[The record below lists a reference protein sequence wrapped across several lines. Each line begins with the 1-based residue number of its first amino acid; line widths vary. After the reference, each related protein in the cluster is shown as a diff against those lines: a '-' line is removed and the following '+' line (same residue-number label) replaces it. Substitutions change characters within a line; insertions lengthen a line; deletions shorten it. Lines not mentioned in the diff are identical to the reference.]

1 MRKLGSWRPP
11 LVRRASDI
19 YPAREQNF
27 SVSGG
32 GGDEDDSMSLRL
44 EKMTQS
50 NPSLS
55 NNMGSTGTEN
65 NGTSAAVTN
74 TTTSSTTTTGTTGA
88 PPSSRNSRVE
98 GRDYLLQPSATVA
111 LLPSIAEERHHLNG
125 NGFPHI
131 PYHKSISLIEQ
142 HQKFMPPQAGF
153 TTDKSETYGFVQL
166 DVLTGDG
173 DLGTREW
180 KETARWIKY
189 EEDLEEGSDRWG
201 RPHIASLSFHSL
213 IKLRQ
218 LIERDGII
226 MLDLEERD
234 MPGIAYRLVED
245 LTNKG
250 LIRSEE
256 SPMLMRALLLKHK
269 HVQEFERGW
278 FGLRRIN
285 TSAVSLQSLYEEKS
299 KGKIPASTDPC
310 VLVRRNSTLQKNIY
324 DLANSSRSL
333 QRTASAN
340 YIKPNNEFINIEI
353 NKTLPG
359 EQYCPSEEDITQWVL
374 RKDAMRRNLPNG
386 AEATMVMVGDIDI
399 LRKPIFVFVR
409 LAEATF
415 MFNVTE
421 IPVPTRFFAILLVP
435 SNVEMDILEI
445 GRSFGALMSNKHF
458 YQLAMLAKSRKNLL
472 TGINEFL
479 DDSIVL
485 PPGDWDNHD
494 LLPLHLLQAKSKAIR
509 LRRLKKQLSF
519 VKSSESF
526 CDGANGLV
534 MTAPKD
540 AGQNEKDDNNP
551 FKRTGRPFGGLY
563 NDIKRRLPFYVSD
576 YTDAFNF
583 QCFST
588 IVFMYFAS
596 IGFVITFAG
605 LMGEKTK
612 NLIGTSETLTA
623 TAIAGTFYSFFAAQ
637 PLIPIG
643 PTGPLLV
650 FDEILFGFCNRYEVE
665 FLPLRVWISLW
676 LLLITVIV
684 VAVEGSVLVKWF
696 TKFTQDIF
704 AVLTALLLIF
714 ESIDN
719 LVEIYELHPLS
730 APVNRRPYYP
740 TLSNDTTATTAIPND
755 YAPQIGV
762 DESDDLTAQ
771 PNTALLSTIL
781 MLGTFFISYFLKE
794 FRNSV
799 FLGEKARRALGDFG
813 VPIAILTMVF
823 LDYCENDTYT
833 QKIKVPN
840 GLEPSSPEDRGW
852 LISPNGIKTP
862 FDMKYALLAVVP
874 AILLFILIFMSQ
886 QICELLVNSKE
897 RKLVKG
903 AGLHYDI
910 LLIAIINCASGFFG
924 APWLCCAA
932 IRAIG
937 HVTALTVYSKNNPPG
952 EKPTIV
958 KVHEQRVTNLAVS
971 LLIGCSVLLS
981 PLLAYTPMAV
991 LFGVFMYMG
1000 VSALS
1005 ASQLYQRFIL
1015 FFIPVKSHPQTPW
1028 VRRVKTWKMHMYTLI
1043 QISCLA
1049 LLWGVKSWKQI
1060 SLAFPFFLILLVPI
1074 RIQLKRI
1081 FTESELEA
1089 LDAPLRP
1096 ANKSR

>member
-1 MRKLGSWRPP
+1 
-11 LVRRASDI
+11 
-19 YPAREQNF
+19 
-27 SVSGG
+27 
-32 GGDEDDSMSLRL
+32 
-44 EKMTQS
+44 MTQS
-50 NPSLS
+50 NPSLT
-55 NNMGSTGTEN
+55 NNLGSTGTEN
-65 NGTSAAVTN
+65 NAVTN
-74 TTTSSTTTTGTTGA
+74 TTTSSTTGTTGA
-88 PPSSRNSRVE
+88 PPSRNNRVE

-125 NGFPHI
+125 NGFPI
-131 PYHKSISLIEQ
+131 PYHKSISLIEH
-142 HQKFMPPQAGF
+142 HQKFMSPPAGF
-153 TTDKSETYGFVQL
+153 YTDKSETYGFVQL

-180 KETARWIKY
+180 KETARWIKQMFMLGNSHLLILSQY
-189 EEDLEEGSDRWG
+189 EEDLEEGSDRWSK
-201 RPHIASLSFHSL
+201 PHIASLSFHSL

-278 FGLRRIN
+278 FGLRRNN
-285 TSAVSLQSLYEEKS
+285 TSAVSLQVKKGQSNNMYPLRSERSLYEDKS
-299 KGKIPASTDPC
+299 KVKIPASTDPC

-353 NKTLPG
+353 NKTSG
-359 EQYCPSEEDITQWVL
+359 DHYYPSEEDIAQWVL

-435 SNVEMDILEI
+435 SNVEMDIREI

-458 YQLAMLAKSRKNLL
+458 YELAMLAKSRKNLL

-534 MTAPKD
+534 MTAPSKD
-540 AGQNEKDDNNP
+540 ADAMSLCSCSKYFLDTGQSEKDDNNP
-551 FKRTGRPFGGLY
+551 FKRTGYPFGGLY

-612 NLIGTSETLTA
+612 NLIGTSETLTS
-623 TAIAGTFYSFFAAQ
+623 TAMAGTFYSFFAAQ

-650 FDEILFGFCNRYEVE
+650 FDEILFGFCNRHDIE
-665 FLPLRVWISLW
+665 FLPMRSWISVW
-676 LLLITVIV
+676 LLLITLIV

-730 APVNRRPYYP
+730 APPVHRRPYYP
-740 TLSNDTTATTAIPND
+740 LPGNDTTVPPNE
-755 YAPQIGV
+755 YAPPV
-762 DESDDLTAQ
+762 AFDESEDMTAQ

-852 LISPNGIKTP
+852 LINPYGIKTA

-910 LLIAIINCASGFFG
+910 LLIAIINCGSGFFG

-1028 VRRVKTWKMHMYTLI
+1028 VRRVKTWKMHLYTTI

-1074 RIQLKRI
+1074 RMQLKRI
-1081 FTESELEA
+1081 FSESELDA
-1089 LDAPLRP
+1089 LDAPLTVRP